1 MTKTN
6 QFKFLDAYAPIFDPK
21 YTYYIISGG
30 RGSGKSYNIGAYFI
44 MKLISPEYFRG
55 VIARYTQASLTKSI
69 YQDILD
75 MAEML
80 GVTSWLNISGDTIA
94 CKYNR
99 NKIVTHSMKIGDGA
113 MTAKGK
119 GLSGITHLLIDEAT
133 EIKSEHE
140 YIKLTD
146 SIRTKGVERKIF
158 ILFNPEAKSHWLHQR
173 FFIDGKPNPKWFTDH
188 CFIHTTF
195 RENPELDPIK
205 AKEYSNYEFLEP
217 DRYKYEIQGNWH
229 DFVRGRVFDNWKFE
243 YDPHPEADTIY
254 GLDFGFS
261 QDPCALIKV
270 SKRNNKI
277 WAKELLYETGMTN
290 GDIAETFSSF
300 GIKKTD
306 LIIADSAEPKS
317 IEEIKRLGWNIKGA
331 SKGNDSIR
339 SGINKIR
346 ECEVYVDPSSNNL
359 INEYQNYAWKK
370 DTNRPIDSYNH
381 LIDAFR
387 YSLSLEKQTV
397 KRFAISGIR

>member
-1 MTKTN
+1 
-6 QFKFLDAYAPIFDPK
+6 
-21 YTYYIISGG
+21 
-30 RGSGKSYNIGAYFI
+30 
-44 MKLISPEYFRG
+44 MKLIQPEYFRG
-55 VIARYTQASLTKSI
+55 VIARYTQASLKKSI

-80 GVTSWLNISGDTIA
+80 GITSWLDISGDTIS
-94 CKYNR
+94 CKYNK

-113 MTAKGK
+113 MQARGK

-133 EIKSEHE
+133 EIKSEYE

-146 SIRTKGVERKIF
+146 SIRTKGYERKIF

-173 FFIDGKPNPKWFTDH
+173 FFIDGKPNPKWFNDH

-195 RENPELDPIK
+195 RDNPELDPVK
-205 AKEYSNYEFLEP
+205 AREYANYELLEP
-217 DRYKYEIQGNWH
+217 IRYKYEIEGNWH
-229 DFVRGRVFDNWKFE
+229 DYVQGRVFDNWVFE
-243 YDPHPEADTIY
+243 YDPHPEAETIY

-261 QDPCALIKV
+261 NDPCALIKV

-290 GDIAETFSSF
+290 GDIVETFASF
-300 GIKKTD
+300 GITKQD
-306 LIIADSAEPKS
+306 LIVADSAEPKS
-317 IEEIKRLGWNIKGA
+317 IEEIKRMGYNIKPA
-331 SKGNDSIR
+331 AKGPDSIR
-339 SGINKIR
+339 AGINKIR
-346 ECEVYVDPSSNNL
+346 ACEVFVDPASKNL
-359 INEYQNYAWKK
+359 IAEYQNYAWKK
-370 DTNRPIDSYNH
+370 DTNRPIDEWNH